1 MAGLKDWTGTI
12 LLVVIVVAIVYLIDP
27 TFFGLMKASD
37 KFSDYEDEEEGFFA
51 ANGEMVTP
59 GQMENPG
66 QEDKKKTESNPHIAG
81 FQNLDEEEVEGFQ
94 GMEEEEE
101 EGFQNPDEE
110 EEEGFTGVGAPAGC
124 YAREQIN
131 PGELLPQESGA
142 WAEQNPSG
150 PGSLKGK
157 NFLTAGS
164 LIGVNT
170 IGQSHKNASWDLRS
184 EPANPQKP
192 VSIFNNSTY
201 QPDLLRRP
209 LEIQ

>member
-12 LLVVIVVAIVYLIDP
+12 LLVVIVIAIVYLIDP
-27 TFFGLMKASD
+27 TFFGLMKTVSGFAD
-37 KFSDYEDEEEGFFA
+37 KKKMETFEDMMAEA
-51 ANGEMVTP
+51 KPTANGEAAP
-59 GQMENPG
+59 GQMENKG
-66 QEDKKKTESNPHIAG
+66 EKDKKEVESNPHIAAA
-81 FQNLDEEEVEGFQ
+81 EENFEDMTGAAEY
-94 GMEEEEE
+94 E
-101 EGFQNPDEE
+101 
-110 EEEGFTGVGAPAGC
+110 GVGAPAGC

-142 WAEQNPSG
+142 WTEQNPSG

>member
-12 LLVVIVVAIVYLIDP
+12 LLVVIVIAIVYLIDP
-27 TFFGLMKASD
+27 TFFGLMKTSE
-37 KFSDYEDEEEGFFA
+37 KFQMYDDEEEGFFA

-59 GQMENPG
+59 GQMENAG
-66 QEDKKKTESNPHIAG
+66 ESDKKQTESNPHIAG
-81 FQNLDEEEVEGFQ
+81 FQD
-94 GMEEEEE
+94 MEEDEE
-101 EGFQNPDEE
+101 EGFQTMEE
-110 EEEGFTGVGAPAGC
+110 EDEEEGFTGVGAPAGC

-131 PGELLPQESGA
+131 PGELLPQEAGA

-170 IGQSHKNASWDLRS
+170 VGQSHKNASWDLRS

>member
-12 LLVVIVVAIVYLIDP
+12 LLVVIVVAIVYLMDP
-27 TFFGLMKASD
+27 TFFGLIKSEKKE
-37 KFSDYEDEEEGFFA
+37 KFQNMMGEEEEEDVEGFMT
-51 ANGEMVTP
+51 ANGDLAP
-59 GQMENPG
+59 GQMENQG
-66 QEDKKKTESNPHIAG
+66 ENDKKEVESNPHIAG
-81 FQNLDEEEVEGFQ
+81 FMNYEEEEEEGFENQ
-94 GMEEEEE
+94 EEEEE
-101 EGFQNPDEE
+101 EGFQSA
-110 EEEGFTGVGAPAGC
+110 GAPAGC

-142 WAEQNPSG
+142 WSEQNPSG

-170 IGQSHKNASWDLRS
+170 IGQSLKNASWDLRS

>member
-12 LLVVIVVAIVYLIDP
+12 LLVVIVVAIVYLMDP
-27 TFFGLMKASD
+27 TFFGLIKTTSGFADKKRMESFEDMMSEEKAGSMT
-37 KFSDYEDEEEGFFA
+37 STGEA
-51 ANGEMVTP
+51 AP
-59 GQMENPG
+59 GQMENKG
-66 QEDKKKTESNPHIAG
+66 EKDKKAVESNPHVAAA
-81 FQNLDEEEVEGFQ
+81 EENFEDMTGAAEY
-94 GMEEEEE
+94 E
-101 EGFQNPDEE
+101 
-110 EEEGFTGVGAPAGC
+110 GVGAPAGC

-131 PGELLPQESGA
+131 PSELLPQESGA

-170 IGQSHKNASWDLRS
+170 VGQSLKNASWDLRS
-184 EPANPQKP
+184 EPANPQQP

>member
-1 MAGLKDWTGTI
+1 MAGLKDYTGIIIAI
-12 LLVVIVVAIVYLIDP
+12 LVAVVVVYLIDP
-27 TFFGLMKASD
+27 TFFGLMKSVSGFKGSRSVKSGFEDMMKEKKED
-37 KFSDYEDEEEGFFA
+37 KPTVPMAGGDANVGMNTAGEAQREANVTQEHVAPAVPSEGFSDMAGA
-51 ANGEMVTP
+51 ADFESTP
-59 GQMENPG
+59 
-66 QEDKKKTESNPHIAG
+66 
-81 FQNLDEEEVEGFQ
+81 
-94 GMEEEEE
+94 
-101 EGFQNPDEE
+101 
-110 EEEGFTGVGAPAGC
+110 APAGC

-131 PGELLPQESGA
+131 PGELLPKESGV

-157 NFLTAGS
+157 NFLSAGA

-170 IGQSHKNASWDLRS
+170 IGQSLKNASWDLRS
-184 EPANPQKP
+184 EPACPQVP

>member
-1 MAGLKDWTGTI
+1 MAGLKDYTGIIIAI
-12 LLVVIVVAIVYLIDP
+12 LVAVVVVYLIDP
-27 TFFGLMKASD
+27 TFFGLMKSVSGFKGSRSKSGFEDMMKKEEEKKPEVPMAGGD
-37 KFSDYEDEEEGFFA
+37 ANVGMNTAGEVQLKDNVGQEHVAPAVPTEGFSDMAGA
-51 ANGEMVTP
+51 ADFSSSP
-59 GQMENPG
+59 
-66 QEDKKKTESNPHIAG
+66 
-81 FQNLDEEEVEGFQ
+81 
-94 GMEEEEE
+94 
-101 EGFQNPDEE
+101 
-110 EEEGFTGVGAPAGC
+110 APAGC

-131 PGELLPQESGA
+131 PGELLPKESGV

-157 NFLTAGS
+157 NFLSAGA

-170 IGQSHKNASWDLRS
+170 IGQSLKNASWDLRS
-184 EPANPQKP
+184 EPACPQVP

>member
-27 TFFGLMKASD
+27 TFFGLMKTTSGFTD
-37 KFSDYEDEEEGFFA
+37 KKKMETFEDMMTETKPVS
-51 ANGEMVTP
+51 NGEAAP
-59 GQMENPG
+59 GQMENKG
-66 QEDKKKTESNPHIAG
+66 EKDKKAVESNPHIAAA
-81 FQNLDEEEVEGFQ
+81 EENFEDMTGAAEY
-94 GMEEEEE
+94 E
-101 EGFQNPDEE
+101 
-110 EEEGFTGVGAPAGC
+110 GVGAPAGC
-124 YAREQIN
+124 YAREQIS

-142 WAEQNPSG
+142 WSEQNPSG

-184 EPANPQKP
+184 EPANPQQA